1 MTYRNVLLVVHIA
14 AAAAWLGANF
24 VQLALTPQFAKRG
37 GEVAASWFEAASWLG
52 KRYYNVAGGVL
63 AVSGILL
70 VMETPYDFSA
80 GFVAVGIVVIVI
92 GAVMGIAFFAPEG
105 DRLAATA
112 REGGPLASNRYLA
125 FALLDTA
132 LVILAITAMV
142 WRWHA

>member
-1 MTYRNVLLVVHIA
+1 MTYRNALLVVHIT

-52 KRYYNVAGGVL
+52 KRYYNIAGVVL
-63 AVSGILL
+63 ALTGALL
-70 VMETPYDFSA
+70 VQETAYDWSA

-92 GAVMGIAFFAPEG
+92 GAVMGVAFFAPEG
-105 DRLAATA
+105 ERLAAA
-112 REGGPLASNRYLA
+112 SREGTLVASSRYLA

-132 LVILAITAMV
+132 LVILAISAMV
-142 WRWHA
+142 WKWHA

>member
-24 VQLALTPQFAKRG
+24 VQLALTPQFAKKG
-37 GEVAASWFEAASWLG
+37 GEAAASWFEATSWLG
-52 KRYYNVAGGVL
+52 KRYYNLAGAVL
-63 AVSGILL
+63 AISGILL

-92 GAVMGIAFFAPEG
+92 GGVMGVAFFAPEG
-105 DRLAATA
+105 ERLAAAA

>member
-37 GEVAASWFEAASWLG
+37 GEVAASWFEATSWLG
-52 KRYYNVAGGVL
+52 KRYYNLAGGVL
-63 AVSGILL
+63 ALTGVLL
-70 VMETPYDFSA
+70 VMETGYEWSA

-92 GAVMGIAFFAPEG
+92 GAVMGVAFFAPEG
-105 DRLAATA
+105 DRLAAA
-112 REGGPLASNRYLA
+112 SRDGKPLASSRYLA

-132 LVILAITAMV
+132 LVIVAISAMV
-142 WRWHA
+142 WKWHA